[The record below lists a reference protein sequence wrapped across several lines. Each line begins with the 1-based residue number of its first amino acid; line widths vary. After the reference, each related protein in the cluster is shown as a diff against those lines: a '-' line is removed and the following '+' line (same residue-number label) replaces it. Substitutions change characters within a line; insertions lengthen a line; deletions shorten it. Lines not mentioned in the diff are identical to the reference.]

1 MNALAGKELSEA
13 RERRG
18 WTQELMSEKLAESL
32 GQTYSHR
39 QYQKLEAGEFPKYK
53 TTVVEHLDKL
63 LGTKLYEL
71 VYGSKVPHETPR
83 QEDRPR
89 VVNEGES
96 KYGESFSDRI
106 LRLMESNNR
115 ILEQQARTNT
125 NLSETN
131 RRLSDELIN
140 SRTESKNPLDDPS
153 KWADLRELL
162 ADLASGKR
170 FRSKQEAVAAI
181 RSIFGAVEPKV

>member
-1 MNALAGKELSEA
+1 MFKGEDIRKKRKSLQLTVDELASIIGVKSDNLYKWEKGTRPNNAEDYLKVENWLTG
-13 RERRG
+13 
-18 WTQELMSEKLAESL
+18 
-32 GQTYSHR
+32 
-39 QYQKLEAGEFPKYK
+39 KLE
-53 TTVVEHLDKL
+53 
-63 LGTKLYEL
+63 
-71 VYGSKVPHETPR
+71 SVPHETPR